1 MSNLHFVLITLCLL
15 CTLSARPEPPGIK
28 EQSSSEIPAV
38 GPTQILLLL
47 EYQLLLWC
55 ASWKEN
61 FILWCRTCSKRLQAE
76 SVKKKLSHLT
86 FFFPYVSIKMML
98 TFATKNL
105 LEIAM
110 L

>member
-1 MSNLHFVLITLCLL
+1 MSNLHFALITLCLL

-38 GPTQILLLL
+38 RPTKILLLL

-55 ASWKEN
+55 ASLKEN

-76 SVKKKLSHLT
+76 SVKKPQSFS